1 MKEILKKI
9 TKWLGF
15 SSQFGRQM
23 QFELLVLYVRGFAN
37 LRPKQRKLLSSFKD
51 EHHKLNVG
59 VGDIPFKGWVNV
71 DGLPNPNADL
81 WIDMRQLPLPFP
93 DESVTCIFSEHFSE
107 HLRRGEAEEFFNEC
121 HRILVDGGAI
131 RLITPDFMSFARAYV
146 EGDEEF
152 YKVASPYEPK
162 PIRGIN
168 LMMRQ
173 DGAHHYIF
181 DSEELIDMLRG
192 SGFSDVYQS
201 ACGDSKF
208 KDLDLDQ
215 THELRVHESLYVE
228 AVK

>member
-1 MKEILKKI
+1 MRRALRRADGPRPSYAFDEQIETPHLDGAG
-9 TKWLGF
+9 GF
-15 SSQFGRQM
+15 
-23 QFELLVLYVRGFAN
+23 LVVWN
-37 LRPKQRKLLSSFKD
+37 QRKDAKIHACALLRVSCQRCSLRVAVFQ
-51 EHHKLNVG
+51 EE
-59 VGDIPFKGWVNV
+59 GDT
-71 DGLPNPNADL
+71 LL
-81 WIDMRQLPLPFP
+81 
-93 DESVTCIFSEHFSE
+93 
-107 HLRRGEAEEFFNEC
+107 C